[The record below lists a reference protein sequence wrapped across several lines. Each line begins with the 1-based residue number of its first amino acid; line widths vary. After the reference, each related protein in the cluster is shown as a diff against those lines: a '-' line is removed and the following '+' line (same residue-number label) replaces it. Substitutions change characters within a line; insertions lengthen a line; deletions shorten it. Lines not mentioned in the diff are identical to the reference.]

1 MPNRWYCNRIKCH
14 EGEGLNADGIDQK
27 KNRHPLYIDRKKEP
41 YKEPSKN
48 YVGRTVTVTVNPSN
62 GNIVT
67 AHSTNRKDLR
77 NGKDR
82 LKIPKFTKEQKDFLH
97 SLCPDLDF
105 EHMERFSD
113 DDWYRAID
121 KVEDELMVN
130 GLEVIEIDGQEDY
143 KANEIGVMCY
153 SILDNEDL

>member
-1 MPNRWYCNRIKCH
+1 MEKTDY
-14 EGEGLNADGIDQK
+14 
-27 KNRHPLYIDRKKEP
+27 
-41 YKEPSKN
+41 
-48 YVGRTVTVTVNPSN
+48 
-62 GNIVT
+62 
-67 AHSTNRKDLR
+67 
-77 NGKDR
+77 
-82 LKIPKFTKEQKDFLH
+82 KIPVFTKEQKDFLH

-121 KVEDELMVN
+121 KVEDELLEN
-130 GLEVIEIDGQEDY
+130 GLEVIDINGQEDY